1 MNICAASSHGQ
12 VDLELLGIKKI
23 PRNKIMEQNLRKE
36 ESFTS
41 MVEAIE
47 GKCFAERFVW
57 PCHIY
62 RVFTG
67 KEFEGL
73 ADLIEALELGD
84 KCDADKVSDDFDFA
98 DLQVVITIQKR
109 YYYFKFIA
117 FCRRRKP
124 RIAAQ
129 TRKSRKTT
137 KMHVKQSKKSWVNS
151 VTSLRR

>member
-98 DLQVVITIQKR
+98 DLHYKNR
-109 YYYFKFIA
+109 KMKFCLSMSLLA
-117 FCRRRKP
+117 EFGLVSC
-124 RIAAQ
+124 
-129 TRKSRKTT
+129 SR
-137 KMHVKQSKKSWVNS
+137 NF
-151 VTSLRR
+151 